1 MKKIFAVILML
12 ALLLS
17 GCRVVAPDEL
27 ISDNPAEL
35 LEFPGLQWNMSPEAI
50 IEALNLQDEDLMEVP
65 ADEVRENCY
74 EIRVKGEALG
84 ELFGEDVALAA
95 FSCYDFYEGEN
106 QGRYGL
112 GSVDV
117 IYEQDADME
126 AVREKLTER
135 YGAESP
141 YKYLFI
147 EPSSGWQTSREFDA
161 ADPPEE
167 TRIAVIHELVSSEV
181 NFYWGSERKEGDYIT
196 GDIKAAYS
204 NLLKNVN
211 PPDENFDESLDAALQ
226 ECNAA
231 FIHMRNGVISKK
243 SRMRTEIPEFL
254 RKLFL
259 TQQCLCRL
267 CKEQAT
273 GWNPLH
279 KFTLLTPPFSA
290 GLTII
295 ELPRRER
302 SFP

>member
-74 EIRVKGEALG
+74 EIRVKGEALS
-84 ELFGEDVALAA
+84 ELFGENVDLAA
-95 FSCYDFYEGEN
+95 FTCYDYYEGEN

-231 FIHMRNGVISKK
+231 FIHMRNGVISEKIK
-243 SRMRTEIPEFL
+243 DEDGNPRVF
-254 RKLFL
+254 
-259 TQQCLCRL
+259 
-267 CKEQAT
+267 KEVIFNAT
-273 GWNPLH
+273 MLVQVMQR
-279 KFTLLTPPFSA
+279 A
-290 GLTII
+290 GDWVEPIT
-295 ELPRRER
+295 
-302 SFP
+302 